1 MIQADQQSIL
11 DNLLQNGYQP
21 QIQAETNQLYYVHQE
36 NGVEFPVFIRI
47 MEGGELVQLIGF
59 LPCNFQEET
68 LYEVARTLHMINR
81 EIDLPGF
88 GMEEQAKTIFYRL
101 MVPAPNGQIDE
112 KLTLAYLKSIH
123 LVIISFQQV
132 IKAVAS
138 GDMTLSQVIEQL
150 NQASAEE
157 PLPTDAR

>member
-1 MIQADQQSIL
+1 MRDRRI
-11 DNLLQNGYQP
+11 P
-21 QIQAETNQLYYVHQE
+21 
-36 NGVEFPVFIRI
+36 PFIRL

-59 LPCNFQEET
+59 LPCNFQGET

-112 KLTLAYLKSIH
+112 KLVLAYLKSIH
-123 LVIISFQQV
+123 LVITSFHQV
-132 IKAVAS
+132 IQAVAS
-138 GDMTLSQVIEQL
+138 GEMSLMQVIEQL
-150 NQASAEE
+150 NKTAATEE
-157 PLPTDAR
+157 TVSGETH